1 MSTLNSEMHT
11 VISAVIKPPP
21 CR

>member
-11 VISAVIKPPP
+11 VISAVIEPPP